1 MKKVK
6 FAIYQLIVFMCGF
19 VVCMNAYTL
28 IPHSNYDASWFKLLL
43 ALMFGIY
50 FSYDSYESIIKRNN

>member
-1 MKKVK
+1 MKNIK
-6 FAIYQLIVFMCGF
+6 FAVYQLIVFMSGF

-28 IPHSNYDASWFKLLL
+28 IPHSDTYDASWFKLLL

-50 FSYDSYESIIKRNN
+50 FSYDSYDTIKKDN